1 MKTNESVDRPDAVA
15 ELPKLNREQSTMRSG
30 ITEALR
36 HRIIDGTLPPGT
48 RVSEEW
54 VSREMGV
61 SRGPVR
67 EALRELENEGLLVV
81 YAYRGAFVNGIST
94 DELRDVLIPVRLVL
108 EREACLRALP
118 IMTESDFRALDEIT
132 DEMRAVAEASESG
145 ALLALVDLDVRY
157 HELLTELGGQYHT
170 LQIWR
175 SIQPRIRAGF
185 YRLGSKH
192 QDLRE
197 ISEEHKTLLAALRTR
212 DPLVAVTAL
221 ETHICT
227 TQLALLDQL
236 ESSGEVSEDGV
247 IG

>member
-1 MKTNESVDRPDAVA
+1 MIKNGPGDSQVAAA
-15 ELPKLNREQSTMRSG
+15 ELPRLNREQSTMSSG

-48 RVSEEW
+48 RVAEEW

-67 EALRELENEGLLVV
+67 EALRELENEGLVVV
-81 YAYRGAFVNGIST
+81 YAYRGAFVNEITT

-118 IMTESDFRALDEIT
+118 TMTEKDFGALDAIA
-132 DEMRAVAEASESG
+132 DEMRVVAAAGEAG

-157 HELLTELGGQYHT
+157 HEYLTELGGQYHT

-175 SIQPRIRAGF
+175 AIQPRIRAGF
-185 YRLGSKH
+185 YRLGSRH
-192 QDLRE
+192 RDLLE
-197 ISEEHKTLLAALRTR
+197 ISDEHKILLAALRTR
-212 DPLVAVTAL
+212 DPRVAVDAL
-221 ETHICT
+221 EIHICT
-227 TQLALLDQL
+227 TQLALLEQV
-236 ESSGEVSEDGV
+236 ESPLAETAGG
-247 IG
+247 IGA

>member
-1 MKTNESVDRPDAVA
+1 MKDNGSGESHVVAA
-15 ELPKLNREQSTMRSG
+15 ELPRLNREQSTMRSG

-48 RVSEEW
+48 RVAEEW

-67 EALRELENEGLLVV
+67 EALRELENEGLVVV
-81 YAYRGAFVNGIST
+81 YAYRGAFVNEITT

-118 IMTESDFRALDEIT
+118 IMTESNFRALDQIA
-132 DEMRAVAEASESG
+132 DEMRVVAAANESG

-157 HELLTELGGQYHT
+157 HEYLTELGGQYHT

-175 SIQPRIRAGF
+175 TIQPRIRAGF

-192 QDLRE
+192 RDLLE
-197 ISEEHKTLLAALRTR
+197 ISEEHKTLLAAIRTR
-212 DPLVAVTAL
+212 DPRIAVEAL
-221 ETHICT
+221 EIHICT
-227 TQLALLDQL
+227 TQLALLDQVDP
-236 ESSGEVSEDGV
+236 SPAKADG
-247 IG
+247 GTHE

>member
-1 MKTNESVDRPDAVA
+1 MKDNGSGESHVVAA
-15 ELPKLNREQSTMRSG
+15 ELPRLNREQSTMRSG

-48 RVSEEW
+48 RVAEEW

-67 EALRELENEGLLVV
+67 EALRELENEGLVVV
-81 YAYRGAFVNGIST
+81 YAYRGAFVNEITT

-118 IMTESDFRALDEIT
+118 IMTDGDFRALDEIA
-132 DEMRAVAEASESG
+132 DEMRVVAAANEGG

-157 HELLTELGGQYHT
+157 HEYLTELGGQYHT

-175 SIQPRIRAGF
+175 TIQPRIRAGF
-185 YRLGSKH
+185 YRLGSRH
-192 QDLRE
+192 RDLLE
-197 ISEEHKTLLAALRTR
+197 ISEEHKALLAALRTR
-212 DPLVAVTAL
+212 DPKVAVDAL
-221 ETHICT
+221 EIHICT

-236 ESSGEVSEDGV
+236 DRAVPV
-247 IG
+247 